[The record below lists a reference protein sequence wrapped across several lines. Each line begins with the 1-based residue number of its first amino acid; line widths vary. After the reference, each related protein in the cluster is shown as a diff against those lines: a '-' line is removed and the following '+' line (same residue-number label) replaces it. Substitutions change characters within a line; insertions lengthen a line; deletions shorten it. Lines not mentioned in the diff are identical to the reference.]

1 MAGRLKRQKLSNPR
15 KSPITHRSRSDNGA
29 ISAPADLRWE
39 GAGIVFLVLA
49 VVCALVVS
57 WRKWPDPLVDFG
69 RELYLPWRLSE
80 GDVLYRDI
88 DHLYGPLSHYFNA
101 SVFRI
106 LGTGMMKIVGVNL
119 LIYCA
124 SLSLIYYEVR
134 LGWGRLA
141 AFIGSM
147 LFILLF
153 SFSQFVG
160 IGNYNFATPY
170 AHETTHGFF
179 IVLVLILIWASWLR
193 NPQLWKTLI
202 AGILCGLSILLKAEI
217 MIATAA
223 VTLCA
228 LVRAALS
235 QPDLRSLKTVLRN
248 GSVFLAGGLFPVV
261 IAIIAFW
268 RASSFVMALSWS
280 NNAWLSLFNFA
291 HIAEEP
297 IQRDFLGTANLTKN
311 LIAILFFGPFSVL
324 AVFVVGLLCKQFNR
338 GKVAVGMSV
347 VLVLAAAMI
356 SLLLPWVELGKVFPA
371 WLCLAALA
379 ELRRTPQAASQSP
392 VGLPSANMRWLLLI
406 AAVSFL
412 VRMAL
417 NPRFFHYGYYQAAL
431 AGVVTMAAIFRS
443 LPDLLKLHGRGRA
456 TYTVVVAVCLVC
468 GVWQLEQ
475 LSLLYLKLKTTPI
488 AEGADRFYGFE
499 PRAETTASFVEEAR
513 QTLAAKAECKT
524 LFVVPE
530 GVMLNYLLRRSS
542 TIPQFMIT
550 PSLIRGTLGVRLMEG
565 LKTRPPDCVAFIGHD
580 MRGFG
585 VSRFGDIPEH
595 GSEILSWVDTN
606 YKPFR
611 QFGGDPVVDQRGV
624 ILYERKTP
632 SGEAP

>member
-1 MAGRLKRQKLSNPR
+1 
-15 KSPITHRSRSDNGA
+15 
-29 ISAPADLRWE
+29 
-39 GAGIVFLVLA
+39 
-49 VVCALVVS
+49 
-57 WRKWPDPLVDFG
+57 
-69 RELYLPWRLSE
+69 
-80 GDVLYRDI
+80 
-88 DHLYGPLSHYFNA
+88 
-101 SVFRI
+101 
-106 LGTGMMKIVGVNL
+106 
-119 LIYCA
+119 
-124 SLSLIYYEVR
+124 
-134 LGWGRLA
+134 
-141 AFIGSM
+141 
-147 LFILLF
+147 
-153 SFSQFVG
+153 
-160 IGNYNFATPY
+160 
-170 AHETTHGFF
+170 
-179 IVLVLILIWASWLR
+179 
-193 NPQLWKTLI
+193 
-202 AGILCGLSILLKAEI
+202 
-217 MIATAA
+217 
-223 VTLCA
+223 
-228 LVRAALS
+228 
-235 QPDLRSLKTVLRN
+235 
-248 GSVFLAGGLFPVV
+248 
-261 IAIIAFW
+261 
-268 RASSFVMALSWS
+268 
-280 NNAWLSLFNFA
+280 
-291 HIAEEP
+291 
-297 IQRDFLGTANLTKN
+297 
-311 LIAILFFGPFSVL
+311 
-324 AVFVVGLLCKQFNR
+324 
-338 GKVAVGMSV
+338 
-347 VLVLAAAMI
+347 
-356 SLLLPWVELGKVFPA
+356 
-371 WLCLAALA
+371 
-379 ELRRTPQAASQSP
+379 
-392 VGLPSANMRWLLLI
+392 MRWLLLI

-443 LPDLLKLHGRGRA
+443 LPDLLKLRGRGRA

>member
-15 KSPITHRSRSDNGA
+15 KSPITHRSRSNNGT
-29 ISAPADLRWE
+29 ISAPADAKWE
-39 GAGIVFLVLA
+39 WAGIVFLAFA
-49 VVCALVVS
+49 VVCTLVVS

-101 SVFRI
+101 WVFRI
-106 LGTGMMKIVGVNL
+106 FGTGMMKIVGINL

-153 SFSQFVG
+153 SFSQFVA

-179 IVLVLILIWASWLR
+179 IIVLLTLIWSSWLS
-193 NPQLWKTLI
+193 NPRLWKILI
-202 AGILCGLSILLKAEI
+202 AGILCGSSVLLKAEI
-217 MIATAA
+217 MIAAAA

-228 LVRAALS
+228 LVLAALS
-235 QPDLRSLKTVLRN
+235 QPDLRSLKAFLRN
-248 GSVFLAGGLFPVV
+248 GSVFLAGGLLPVV
-261 IAIIAFW
+261 IAVIGFW

-297 IQRDFLGTANLTKN
+297 IQRDFLGTANFAKN
-311 LIAILFFGPFSVL
+311 LIAILFFGPLSVL
-324 AVFVVGLLCKQFNR
+324 TVFALGLVCKRFNH
-338 GKVAVGMSV
+338 GKVAVGMRV
-347 VLVLAAAMI
+347 VLVLAAALI
-356 SLLLPWVELGKVFPA
+356 SLLMPWVEFGKVFPA
-371 WLCLAALA
+371 WLFLGALA
-379 ELRRTPQAASQSP
+379 EFRRTAPAASQSP
-392 VGLPSANMRWLLLI
+392 VGLASANMRWLLLV
-406 AAVSFL
+406 AAASFL

-443 LPDLLKLHGRGRA
+443 MPDLLKLVGRSRA
-456 TYTVVVAVCLVC
+456 TYTVVVAACLVA
-468 GVWQLEQ
+468 GIWQLEAI
-475 LSLLYLKLKTTPI
+475 SLLYFKLKTTPI
-488 AEGADRFYGFE
+488 AEGADRFYGFD

-513 QTLAAKAECKT
+513 QTLAARAECKT
-524 LFVVPE
+524 VFVAPE
-530 GVMLNYLLRRSS
+530 GVMLNYLLRKSS
-542 TIPQFMIT
+542 TVPQFMIT
-550 PSLIRGTLGVRLMEG
+550 PSLIRGTLGLRLIEG

-580 MRGFG
+580 WRGFG

-595 GSEILSWVDTN
+595 GSEILSWLDRN
-606 YKPFR
+606 YKLFR

-624 ILYERKTP
+624 NLYEQRKQ
-632 SGEAP
+632 SIDAP